1 VLIERYFELLQA
13 KIAEIAADTEPICRA
28 AAICADALAAGGAL
42 HIYDTGHLVSQEL
55 VRRAGGLVAF
65 TPLRFSLTV
74 DNPVLNRPSADA
86 PAGKPAD
93 LAWIGHI
100 FGRDQLRPG
109 DVLIAG
115 SVSGKSATVV
125 ELARQ
130 ARQHGLTVIALTAV
144 AYSAHLQS
152 EHPSGQRL
160 FEAADLVLDNHAP
173 YGDALL
179 AVEGLARA
187 SDEGGGD
194 AICPASGLGAA
205 TVLWAVTAGIVEELL
220 ARGLT
225 PTVYPSVNLP
235 DGPERVRRVEARA
248 RARGL

>member
-13 KIAEIAADTEPICRA
+13 KIAEIATDTEPICRA
-28 AAICADALAAGGAL
+28 ARVCADALAAGGAI

-65 TPLRFSLTV
+65 SPLHFSLNV
-74 DNPVLNRPSADA
+74 DNPVLNRA
-86 PAGKPAD
+86 PANAPAD
-93 LAWIGHI
+93 LAWIGHM
-100 FGRDQLRPG
+100 FGRGQLRPG

-125 ELARQ
+125 ELALQ
-130 ARQHGLTVIALTAV
+130 ARHHGLTVIALTAV
-144 AYSAHLQS
+144 AYSSHLES
-152 EHPSGQRL
+152 EHPTGKRL

-179 AVEGLARA
+179 TVEALAQAADVGGAVA
-187 SDEGGGD
+187 GD

-225 PTVYPSVNLP
+225 PTIYPSVNLP
-235 DGPERVRRVEARA
+235 DGPERVRRVEALA
-248 RARGL
+248 RERGL